1 MNRLL
6 LILSLTLPGSLLAA
20 VAEPDLLFQS
30 SEMIDITLAAPF
42 RLIDSERDK
51 EKEYEGTLSY
61 TDDTGQ
67 VVVLDAEFQV
77 RGNWRLQKENCNYS
91 QLWLDLKRGQTEGT
105 LFANQNR
112 LKLVVQ
118 CRRPGRYAD
127 LIIKEQ
133 QAYQMF
139 AEFSDYN
146 FDTRLV
152 NTRYVD
158 SEREDSS
165 RTHLAFFIEHQN
177 RLQDRFGMEEVD
189 LNNIAIG
196 QLNAEQANLVN
207 LFMFLLGNTDFSIR
221 EGLEGEECCHNAKLL
236 LSASGE
242 YYAIPYDF
250 DASGYVDAPYA
261 GGPSPVMEIRSNRQR
276 RYRGY
281 CWHNDS
287 LASATAVI
295 QAARGNIAAITGD
308 ATRVSSRTAKSS
320 SNYVEGFF
328 EVLDEQRRFDRAIL
342 SDCRGPLADN

>member
-1 MNRLL
+1 MSRLL
-6 LILSLTLPGSLLAA
+6 LIFLLGLPGCVLAA
-20 VAEPDLLFQS
+20 LAEPDPLFQS
-30 SEMIDITLAAPF
+30 AEIVDITFAAPF
-42 RLIDSERDK
+42 RLIDRERDK
-51 EKEYEGTLSY
+51 EKEYEGSLSY
-61 TDDTGQ
+61 TSGAGE
-67 VVVLDAEFQV
+67 VVSLDAKFQV
-77 RGNWRLQKENCNYS
+77 RGNWRLQERNCDYS
-91 QLWLDLKRGQTEGT
+91 QLWVDLKRGQTKGT

-118 CRRPGRYAD
+118 CRRPGRYGE

-152 NTRYVD
+152 NATYVD

-177 RLQDRFGMEEVD
+177 RLQDRFDMEEVD
-189 LNNIAIG
+189 LNNVAIDR
-196 QLNAEQANLVN
+196 LNADQANLVN

-221 EGLEGEECCHNAKLL
+221 QGVEGDECCHNAKLL
-236 LSASGE
+236 LSTSGE

-261 GGPSPVMEIRSNRQR
+261 GEPSPVMEISSNRKR

-287 LASATAVI
+287 LPSAAVVV
-295 QAARGNIAAITGD
+295 QAARDNIAAITGD
-308 ATRVSSRTAKSS
+308 ASRVSSRTARSS
-320 SNYVEGFF
+320 SKYVENFF
-328 EVLDEQRRFDRAIL
+328 AVLDEQRNFDRAIIGN
-342 SDCRGPLADN
+342 CRGPVADN